1 MKKNYVSVVFDRKK
15 KVKVT
20 GIGKVEIH
28 IYLGRNQRKYI
39 SLRDCN
45 VLEWRHFCSSQ
56 ALKDEVAIY
65 ENIVANMIKNGE
77 ELTIEMFNTHTG
89 IQFVQEK
96 KDVKRKQQA
105 RTGFVDFL
113 RECIEKEHLAPGTI
127 RRKKVVLEAVI
138 RYGKLQKFSDLTER
152 NIRDFDEFLRSE
164 TERTAVTLNNYHKD
178 MRKYIKL
185 AFCVAPPMEQGV
197 RCR

>member
-28 IYLGRNQRKYI
+28 VYLGRNQRKYI

-45 VLEWRHFCSSQ
+45 ELVWRHFSSSQ

-65 ENIVANMIKNGE
+65 ENIMANMIKNGE

-89 IQFVQEK
+89 IQFKEEK
-96 KDVKRKQQA
+96 SDVKRKQ
-105 RTGFVDFL
+105 
-113 RECIEKEHLAPGTI
+113 
-127 RRKKVVLEAVI
+127 
-138 RYGKLQKFSDLTER
+138 
-152 NIRDFDEFLRSE
+152 
-164 TERTAVTLNNYHKD
+164 
-178 MRKYIKL
+178 
-185 AFCVAPPMEQGV
+185 
-197 RCR
+197 